1 MSFTKT
7 YFDSF
12 EEELLRRFKTT
23 GLTVTVRLTDGERY
37 NLATITSRT
46 DEVIS
51 YAFYGNKEGA
61 SSDQIPLPMLAVPYS
76 AILAIE
82 VKAAKATKAKTGFQ
96 FSTEQQKQ

>member
-1 MSFTKT
+1 MAFTKA

-12 EEELLRRFKTT
+12 QEELLRRFKTT
-23 GLTVTVRLTDGERY
+23 GLTVTVRLINGERY
-37 NLATITSRT
+37 NVATITSRT

-51 YAFYGNKEGA
+51 FALYGNKEGA
-61 SSDQIPLPMLAVPYS
+61 SSDPLPMMGVPYS

-82 VKAAKATKAKTGFQ
+82 VKAAKATKAKAGFQ